1 MPFELCSHFLGSLP
15 CIHTGTT
22 YLPQLLSGHTKSVI
36 TKPQNV
42 FVMRDIMCSGY
53 VAGGNCHFFG
63 SNKRKPA
70 SAMKPGDVKTA
81 LTARLAMND
90 DHGGDYESMLA
101 FACPLDETEY
111 GSRDQVISIS
121 QRLLPWEVR
130 TDTTNAK
137 KGFPGGTAGFDAYS
151 AQFGLDTIHYG
162 EDIRASENAE
172 FLSNGSLN
180 NATCILGP
188 HRKYNPFSQNY
199 YELVPGQGHFGP
211 DAIPGVRCR
220 AYPQPRC
227 LAHTKMRTARPCMA
241 LTVDFPLCH
250 FRVAGRALAPWR
262 GGQPQVGT
270 RLDDLARGGGAFA
283 AHHAPS
289 QRRVSWHAQKTGRPN
304 DHTHIKTRQ
313 TNYS

>member
-1 MPFELCSHFLGSLP
+1 MSSAPFSSYPSHALLDPNAHAFPL
-15 CIHTGTT
+15 
-22 YLPQLLSGHTKSVI
+22 LLSDTCHTKSVI

-63 SNKRKPA
+63 SRNKKPT
-70 SAMKPGDVKTA
+70 SQLVPELVKTA
-81 LTARLAMND
+81 LTERLAMN
-90 DHGGDYESMLA
+90 GDNDGEYASMLA
-101 FACPLDETEY
+101 FACPLDETET

-121 QRLLPWEVR
+121 HRLLPWEVR
-130 TDTTNAK
+130 SEASNSK
-137 KGFPGGTAGFDAYS
+137 SGFPGGQAGFKAYDGP
-151 AQFGLDTIHYG
+151 FGLGSIHYG

-180 NATCILGP
+180 NATCIIGP

-199 YELVPGQGHFGP
+199 YELIPGQGHFGP

-227 LAHTKMRTARPCMA
+227 LAHTEADCTA
-241 LTVDFPLCH
+241 LTVDSPLCH
-250 FRVAGRALAPWR
+250 FLVAGRALAPWR
-262 GGQPQVGT
+262 GGQPEVGT